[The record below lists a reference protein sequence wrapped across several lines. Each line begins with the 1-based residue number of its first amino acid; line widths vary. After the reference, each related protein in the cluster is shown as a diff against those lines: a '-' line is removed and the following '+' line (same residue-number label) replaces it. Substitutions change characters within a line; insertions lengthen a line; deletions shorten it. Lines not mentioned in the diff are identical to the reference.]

1 MDYLR
6 LVPVSDLRFSQGTC
20 DLWFRGNH
28 ACFFVLVNQLMNGST
43 SLGDLQLTCYE
54 YAGRMFTLEH
64 RRLIA
69 LKIYCSICQLAD
81 AAIICNVRHPPFNHW
96 ERAKMQQTEGASI
109 YVRVDK
115 IGDENVYLEFNA
127 LQRFYWEDWYQSNNW
142 HEYRPRHIYGAC

>member
-1 MDYLR
+1 MRSVVPGQPR
-6 LVPVSDLRFSQGTC
+6 L
-20 DLWFRGNH
+20 
-28 ACFFVLVNQLMNGST
+28 FFVLVNQLMNGST

-54 YAGRMFTLEH
+54 YAGRMFTLDH

-127 LQRFYWEDWYQSNNW
+127 LQRLYWEASQNKILITFPTCRIRETYVQHKVYLQCKS
-142 HEYRPRHIYGAC
+142 CSQCL